1 VAMTPGAEFGV
12 VPGAA
17 HGFMTDRPM
26 ESEAILRAW
35 MDRKDEE

>member
-1 VAMTPGAEFGV
+1 MTPGAEFGV

-17 HGFMTDRPM
+17 HGFFTDRPM

-35 MDRKDEE
+35 LARHDAP